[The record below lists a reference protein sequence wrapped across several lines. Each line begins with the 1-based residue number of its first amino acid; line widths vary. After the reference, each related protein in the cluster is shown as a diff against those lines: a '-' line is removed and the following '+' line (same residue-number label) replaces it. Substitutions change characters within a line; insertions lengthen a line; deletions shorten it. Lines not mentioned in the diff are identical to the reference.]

1 MKHLL
6 ATCVLCTGLLGLTG
20 CNQTASE
27 PAAQTPTA
35 DSADSPEVTKPATDE
50 TTETT
55 SGDTTKEK
63 AATEE
68 SKP

>member
-6 ATCVLCTGLLGLTG
+6 ATCVLCTGLLGLIG

-35 DSADSPEVTKPATDE
+35 DSADTPEVTEPATDE
-50 TTETT
+50 TAEKTT
-55 SGDTTKEK
+55 VDTSKEK
-63 AATEE
+63 PATEE